1 MKFSV
6 VDEYTYWWPIK
17 VERPDEKRSGH
28 WKTESFEMQFAA
40 IDQDTAKAMQDEIT
54 ALPTLEERMAR
65 QYDEVLKAARNWRGV
80 VDAEGEE
87 VPFSIDMLE
96 TMMKAA
102 TWYRAGIF
110 KSFYGSLS
118 KDEGRK
124 GN

>member
-17 VERPDEKRSGH
+17 IERPDETRSGL
-28 WKTESFEMQFAA
+28 WKTETFEMQFAA
-40 IDQDTAKAMQDEIT
+40 IDQDTANRLQAEIA
-54 ALPTLEERMAR
+54 ALPTLEERQAR
-65 QYDEVLKAARNWRGV
+65 QYDEVLKAARDWRGV
-80 VDAEGEE
+80 DDGKGND
-87 VPFSIDMLE
+87 VPFDHSMLE

-110 KSFYGSLS
+110 KSFYSSLT